1 MEGHGRGAP
10 GPHYF
15 SEEGSS
21 RGYRGQGQ
29 DGWPR
34 EWSEYRDPP
43 HQEGSVSGS
52 GGRGRGQEDWG
63 RQARPTGAWA
73 SDSEMGPQSDLG
85 RAQHRHLSHQHP
97 HPQGGGGMQHRQHT
111 PSGLMHHLQP
121 LPLGHP
127 QAQQMLPHQGQQ
139 LPLVHQQVSLPRSA
153 SSRHSHQGSYGTP
166 PAHQQLQQQLPQPQY
181 VSDTPAGMSDRYQ
194 QGGMHGIPLA
204 HPQEYGNVYQPLSPA
219 HAQGQPQPQGLQSQ
233 VMHARGHTSRS
244 HSPAPAFGAAAEAGA
259 SSRLVDPLG
268 TATAMAAA
276 ATGALAGVAAG
287 GSGGMG
293 GAVASE
299 VWLRLEPLS
308 ASILE
313 AGSEAE
319 GALGFSSGQ
328 LLGVPLWSL
337 AERLTMDHW
346 SQAVAGLTTQHS
358 NRVVLRY
365 SQGQGQ
371 RRVTLL
377 VLELPQR
384 LQVRT

>member
-1 MEGHGRGAP
+1 
-10 GPHYF
+10 
-15 SEEGSS
+15 
-21 RGYRGQGQ
+21 
-29 DGWPR
+29 
-34 EWSEYRDPP
+34 
-43 HQEGSVSGS
+43 
-52 GGRGRGQEDWG
+52 
-63 RQARPTGAWA
+63 
-73 SDSEMGPQSDLG
+73 
-85 RAQHRHLSHQHP
+85 
-97 HPQGGGGMQHRQHT
+97 
-111 PSGLMHHLQP
+111 
-121 LPLGHP
+121 
-127 QAQQMLPHQGQQ
+127 
-139 LPLVHQQVSLPRSA
+139 
-153 SSRHSHQGSYGTP
+153 
-166 PAHQQLQQQLPQPQY
+166 
-181 VSDTPAGMSDRYQ
+181 
-194 QGGMHGIPLA
+194 
-204 HPQEYGNVYQPLSPA
+204 
-219 HAQGQPQPQGLQSQ
+219 
-233 VMHARGHTSRS
+233 
-244 HSPAPAFGAAAEAGA
+244 
-259 SSRLVDPLG
+259 
-268 TATAMAAA
+268 
-276 ATGALAGVAAG
+276 
-287 GSGGMG
+287 MG